1 MEHRWG
7 NRMSADVAV
16 RVVTSSATINL
27 GRLLNVSTTGA
38 FVETKSILRLL
49 SIVDIEPIAAASV
62 DLAVGRIAAC
72 VVRNTGTG
80 VGLEW
85 CDPSARVINRLLSA
99 VSGPSIA
106 ERVSEPRPRASSV
119 SMR

>member
-7 NRMSADVAV
+7 HRMSTDVAV
-16 RVVTSSATINL
+16 RVVTSSATINM
-27 GRLLNVSTTGA
+27 GRLLNVSATGA

-49 SIVDIEPIAAASV
+49 SIVDVEPIAAAST

-99 VSGPSIA
+99 VNAPSIA
-106 ERVSEPRPRASSV
+106 ERHSEPRSQVSTV